1 MASEFAI
8 QKAVKAWC
16 QETTKHIAMDLN
28 LCEAF
33 AIIIDELTS
42 QPWLGNA
49 TTKQLLDEIAARVDL
64 EYKTVEDK

>member
-16 QETTKHIAMDLN
+16 EESTRHISMDQK

-33 AIIIDELTS
+33 AEIIDELTS

-49 TTKQLLDEIAARVDL
+49 TTKELLNEIAARSNL
-64 EYKTVEDK
+64 EYKTVK